1 MPKRQIRYAVVGL
14 GHIAQVAVLPAFG
27 NARRNS
33 RLVALV
39 SGDPV
44 KREQLGKKYDVQH
57 TYSYEQYDECL
68 KSDID
73 AVYIALPNT
82 LHCEFAERAARAGK
96 HVLVEKPMAVT
107 EEECERMTRAA
118 RDAGVKLMVAYRLH
132 FERANLEAGEV
143 ARSGRIGEPRL
154 FNSTFCTPVVPGNIR
169 VRRDTGG
176 GVLYDI
182 GIYCIN
188 AARYLFQ
195 DEPVEVTAQMA
206 NSGDPRFRETEE
218 MVAATLRFP
227 GDRLATFTCSFGA
240 ADIATYHVVGTRGD
254 LELNPAYEYAAE
266 IRQRVTVNGRTRER
280 TFPKRDQFAP
290 ELVSFSECV
299 LNGAEPEPSGR
310 EGLADVRVIRAIY
323 ASAEAGGRAVRL
335 APFQKEIRPTLDQEV
350 RRPPV
355 RQPSL
360 VNTEAPSRS

>member
-33 RLVALV
+33 KLVALV

-44 KREQLGKKYDVQH
+44 KREQLGKKYGVEK
-57 TYSYEQYDECL
+57 TYAYGQYDECL
-68 KSDID
+68 KSVD
-73 AVYIALPNT
+73 AVYIATPNST
-82 LHCEFAERAARAGK
+82 HCEYAVRAAKAGV

-118 RDAGVKLMVAYRLH
+118 REAGVKLMVAYRLH
-132 FERANLEAGEV
+132 FERANLEAGEI

-169 VRRDTGG
+169 VRRDVGG

-188 AARYLFQ
+188 AARALFR
-195 DEPVEVTAQMA
+195 DEPTEVQATTCGILDEVEESVSAI
-206 NSGDPRFRETEE
+206 
-218 MVAATLRFP
+218 LRFP
-227 GDRLATFTCSFGA
+227 NERVAAFTASFGA
-240 ADIATYHVVGTRGD
+240 AKVSEYRLAGTKGD
-254 LELNPAYEYAAE
+254 LALEPAYDYARPLKHRLTLDGEA
-266 IRQRVTVNGRTRER
+266 RER
-280 TFPKRDQFAP
+280 RFAKRDQFAP
-290 ELVSFSECV
+290 ELLYFSDCV
-299 LNGAEPEPSGR
+299 LQNGTPEPGGD
-310 EGLADVRVIRAIY
+310 EGLADVRIIRALY
-323 ASAEAGGRAVRL
+323 RSAESGRPVSL
-335 APFQKEIRPTLDQEV
+335 PPFAKRERPSLEQEI

-355 RQPSL
+355 EKPE
-360 VNTEAPSRS
+360 VIHAAAPSGN